1 MMNILSILVGLCT
14 IPFLII
20 GTIPLLGW
28 SLWIVMLFLLLGAA
42 LGALSS
48 SNTGRNFNLILM
60 VFAGFRLFIGGGI
73 F

>member
-1 MMNILSILVGLCT
+1 MMNILSILIGLCT

-20 GTIPLLGW
+20 GTIPFLGW

>member
-20 GTIPLLGW
+20 GTIPFLGW
-28 SLWIVMLFLLLGAA
+28 SLWVVMLFLLLGAA

>member
-1 MMNILSILVGLCT
+1 MMNLLSILVGLCT

-20 GTIPLLGW
+20 GAIPFLGW
-28 SLWIVMLFLLLGAA
+28 SLWIVMLFLLLGAGI
-42 LGALSS
+42 GALSS
-48 SNTGRNFNLILM
+48 SNGGRNFNLILM

>member
-1 MMNILSILVGLCT
+1 MNILSILVGLST

-28 SLWIVMLFLLLGAA
+28 SLWIVLLFLLLGAG
-42 LGALSS
+42 LGALSDRTS
-48 SNTGRNFNLILM
+48 GRNFNLILM
-60 VFAGFRLFIGGGI
+60 VFAGFRLFLGGGI

>member
-1 MMNILSILVGLCT
+1 MNLLSILVGLCT

-20 GTIPLLGW
+20 GTIPFLGW
-28 SLWIVMLFLLLGAA
+28 SLWIVMLFLLLGAT
-42 LGALSS
+42 LGALSSS